1 MLLKIVEVTMIFT
14 LLYLQWQM
22 SVLLN
27 GTLTYSALPSMPTN
41 ENKKPDE
48 MPTSVVLTAFI
59 SSLLQYKE
67 GDQCERLPWQFSSM
81 ESAILEMA
89 HALQWCKGMMG
100 LKPANKVSW
109 VNGVNKI
116 ESWDGNRPFV
126 YIQ

>member
-1 MLLKIVEVTMIFT
+1 MICLFLKIVEVTLIFA

-22 SVLLN
+22 SVLLS

-41 ENKKPDE
+41 DNKKPDE

-67 GDQCERLPWQFSSM
+67 SDQCERLPWQFSSM
-81 ESAILEMA
+81 GSAILEMA

-100 LKPANKVSW
+100 LKPAIKVSW
-109 VNGVNKI
+109 VHRVRRI
-116 ESWDGNRPFV
+116 ES
-126 YIQ
+126 